1 MLIKILLNEKPR
13 TENRVRYPEVLAIVR
28 ECFYE
33 IELAQKMG
41 YSWKQIAQAMRK
53 IYPEV
58 EKYGSWWVKRY
69 YGRIKKENEE

>member
-1 MLIKILLNEKPR
+1 MLIRFLLDETPR
-13 TENRVRYPEVLAIVR
+13 TQDRVRYPEVLAIVR

-41 YSWKQIAQAMRK
+41 YSWKQIARAMRK

-58 EKYGSWWVKRY
+58 EKYGGWWVKRY
-69 YGRIKKENEE
+69 YVRIKKEKEQ